1 MTDSHLCKSLPGLY
15 AEIAASFLHLF
26 YGWWALADSSFA
38 VILPPMLTDLGLLRP
53 LPPYDF
59 DSTASATRYSSVLGV
74 MRGGRFRRAL
84 RVGNHLALIEATRQ
98 GSVEAPLIAVRLLAA
113 DGPVEPSAVRE
124 QVARVLNVGGDL
136 RPFYE
141 YARADSSLWPVVEPL
156 YGLHG
161 LQTETVFEALMLT
174 IIEQQISLAG
184 AHKAQRW
191 LLQWGGEGIVY
202 DDKTYYVFPSA
213 ARLASATVEDLTPL
227 KITFRRM
234 QLMIDLA
241 RRELDDSL
249 ERLRLLPAD
258 EAYQHL
264 LDLKGVGR
272 WTAAW
277 TMTRGLNC
285 YRYFG
290 SADVALRAAVNYYF
304 FGAVG
309 RCEADVTDALFAR
322 HGAFD
327 ALAAYYTLTRWAFER
342 Y

>member
-1 MTDSHLCKSLPGLY
+1 MS
-15 AEIAASFLHLF
+15 I
-26 YGWWALADSSFA
+26 
-38 VILPPMLTDLGLLRP
+38 DLGLLRP

-59 DSTASATRYSSVLGV
+59 DLTAGATRYSSVLGV
-74 MRGGRFRRAL
+74 MRDGCFRRAL
-84 RVGNHLALIEATRQ
+84 RVGGQIALVEAASQ
-98 GSVEAPLIAVRLLAA
+98 GSVDAPLIAVRLLAA
-113 DGPVEPSAVRE
+113 DGPVKPDAVLA
-124 QVARVLNVGGDL
+124 QTARVLNVGGDL
-136 RPFYE
+136 RSFYA
-141 YARADSSLWPVVEPL
+141 YARSDGELWPVVEPL

-191 LLQWGGEGIVY
+191 LLQWGGEGIAH
-202 DDKTYYVFPSA
+202 DGDSYYVFPSA
-213 ARLASATVEDLTPL
+213 ARLAGTTIEDLTPL

-241 RRELDDSL
+241 RREVGDSL

-258 EAYQHL
+258 EAYQQL

-277 TMTRGLNC
+277 TMTRGLDC

-290 SADVALRAAVNYYF
+290 SADVALRAAVNHYF

-309 RCEADVTDALFAR
+309 RCAADVTDALFAR
-322 HGAFD
+322 HGQFD
-327 ALAAYYTLTRWAFER
+327 ALAAYYTLTRWAFDR